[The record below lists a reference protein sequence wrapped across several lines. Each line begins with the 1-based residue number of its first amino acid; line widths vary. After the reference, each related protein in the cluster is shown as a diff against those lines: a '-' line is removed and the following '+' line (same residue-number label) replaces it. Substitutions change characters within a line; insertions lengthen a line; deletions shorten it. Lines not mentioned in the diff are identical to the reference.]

1 MGKEYTTKL
10 MEHLRTLG
18 SCSFIRPVYTEDETR
33 HAAFQITLDDRV
45 AESLYEHITRS
56 FPVNAGVFA
65 HIEYGRDK
73 NSDDYVFEVVP
84 NPEIPPEERS
94 RVSEDFL
101 SLLPHVIRNF
111 KM

>member
-73 NSDDYVFEVVP
+73 NSDDYVFEVVSAYREALDLIKQ
-84 NPEIPPEERS
+84 N
-94 RVSEDFL
+94 
-101 SLLPHVIRNF
+101 NF
-111 KM
+111 QNRLKNL